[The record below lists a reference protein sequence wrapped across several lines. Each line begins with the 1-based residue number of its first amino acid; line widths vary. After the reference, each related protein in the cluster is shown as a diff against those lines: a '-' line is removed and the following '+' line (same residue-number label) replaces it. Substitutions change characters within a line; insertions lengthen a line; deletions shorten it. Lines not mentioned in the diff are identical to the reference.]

1 MRILGFI
8 PARSGSKGVKNKN
21 IKKIKG
27 IPLLE
32 FSIYA
37 AEKSMEKGYINEILV
52 STDSKYY
59 LELLSKYNII
69 KDYLRPSNLATD
81 KSPTI
86 DSVIHGLNWLRD
98 EKGKVFDAVM
108 ILQPT
113 TPFRTPDHINEA
125 IRLLQKNKLST
136 CVASI
141 KRLADHHPKR
151 IKLLNEKGQLL
162 DYCYHA
168 KEPEPSRRQDFLPPA
183 FIRNG
188 AIYLTRTKYLFEKKL
203 IRGDHVIGME
213 MPESNSINIDE
224 HFDFISASAALEYE
238 EFNKDLEFFVNF
250 INSRQKTIKE

>member
-1 MRILGFI
+1 MRVLGFI

-32 FSIYA
+32 FSVYA
-37 AEKSMEKGYINEILV
+37 AEKSMERGYISDIFV
-52 STDSKYY
+52 STDSKDY
-59 LELLSKYNII
+59 LEIVSKYNII
-69 KDYLRPSNLATD
+69 KGYLRPENLATD

-98 EKGKVFDAVM
+98 EKGKIFDAVM

-113 TPFRTPDHINEA
+113 SPFRTPDHINEA
-125 IRLLQKNKLST
+125 IRLLQKNKLCT

-151 IKLLNEKGQLL
+151 IKKLNEKGQLL
-162 DYCYHA
+162 DFCYHA
-168 KEPEPSRRQDFLPPA
+168 KEPEPSRRQDFLPHA

-188 AIYLTRTKYLFEKKL
+188 AIYLTRTNILIENKL

-224 HFDFISASAALEYE
+224 HFDFISASAALQYE
-238 EFNKDLEFFVNF
+238 EFNKDLEFFVKF
-250 INSRQKTIKE
+250 IKSRQKDKSK

>member
-1 MRILGFI
+1 MRVLGFI

-21 IKKIKG
+21 IKKIEG

-32 FSIYA
+32 FSVYA
-37 AEKSMEKGYINEILV
+37 AEKSMDKGYISDILV
-52 STDSKYY
+52 STDSKDY
-59 LELLSKYNII
+59 LELVSKYNIVNG
-69 KDYLRPSNLATD
+69 YLRPSNLATD

-86 DSVIHGLNWLRD
+86 DSVIHGLNWLRKV
-98 EKGKVFDAVM
+98 KGKIFDAVM

-113 TPFRTPDHINEA
+113 SPFRTPNHINEA
-125 IRLLQKNKLST
+125 IRLLKKNKQCT

-151 IKLLNEKGQLL
+151 IKKLNEKNQLL
-162 DYCYHA
+162 DYCNHA
-168 KEPEPSRRQDFLPPA
+168 KEPEPSRRQDFLPHA

-188 AIYLTRTKYLFEKKL
+188 AIYLTRTNTLIEKNL

-224 HFDFISASAALEYE
+224 HFDFISAANALHYD
-238 EFNKDLEFFVNF
+238 EFYKDLEFFVEF
-250 INSRQKTIKE
+250 INLKQK

>member
-1 MRILGFI
+1 MRVLGFI

-32 FSIYA
+32 FSVYA
-37 AEKSMEKGYINEILV
+37 AEKSMEKGYISDIFV
-52 STDSKYY
+52 STDSKDY
-59 LELLSKYNII
+59 LEIVSKYNII
-69 KDYLRPSNLATD
+69 KGYLRPENLATD
-81 KSPTI
+81 NSPTI

-98 EKGKVFDAVM
+98 EKGKKFDAVM

-113 TPFRTPDHINEA
+113 SPFRTPDHINEA
-125 IRLLQKNKLST
+125 IRLLQKNKLCT

-141 KRLADHHPKR
+141 KKLADHHPKR
-151 IKLLNEKGQLL
+151 IKKLNEKGQLL
-162 DYCYHA
+162 DYCNHA
-168 KEPEPSRRQDFLPPA
+168 KEPEPSRRQDFLPHA

-188 AIYLTRTKYLFEKKL
+188 AIYLTRTKFLIEKKL

-224 HFDFISASAALEYE
+224 HFDFISASVALEYK
-238 EFNKDLEFFVNF
+238 EFNKDLEFFLKF
-250 INSRQKTIKE
+250 INSKQKK